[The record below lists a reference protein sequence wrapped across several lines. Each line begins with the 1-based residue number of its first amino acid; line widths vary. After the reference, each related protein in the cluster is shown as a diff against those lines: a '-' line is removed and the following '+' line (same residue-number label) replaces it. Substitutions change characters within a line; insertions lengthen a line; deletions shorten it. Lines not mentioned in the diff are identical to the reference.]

1 MSVKHSKQV
10 EGGVAC
16 DPVLCPIASEA
27 KQLRRAGELLEFKN
41 QNARQSTRGGPRRRV
56 DPPSTGD
63 PHGPDPV
70 WRMPN
75 QTVRWGDGDGF
86 GVILFFFF
94 SRLACPPHSSQN
106 CKGGGCDGVL
116 SLALVQ
122 VPRSSKIDQM
132 VVVWG
137 KLPVIG

>member
-94 SRLACPPHSSQN
+94 LASRAPPIHP
-106 CKGGGCDGVL
+106 KIVRVGG
-116 SLALVQ
+116 A
-122 VPRSSKIDQM
+122 M
-132 VVVWG
+132 VCYH
-137 KLPVIG
+137 